1 MAALTPILE
10 TIALR
15 RAFGGL
21 VAVQPVD
28 FRLNHGEIRGI
39 IGPNGAGKTTLVS
52 MICGRIRP
60 SSGRIVFRQ
69 RDITRLRADER
80 VSLGIVYTFQLV
92 SVFKSL
98 TAYENVAVAAQRRL
112 LAAPGNY
119 LRLNRQMVT
128 RHVRAAFAE
137 VGLHGIDA
145 RPAGAL
151 PYGHQ
156 RLLEIAMALALRPR
170 VLALDEPTQGLAPQ
184 EVDALGALIRSMA
197 GRVAVLLI
205 EHNMRFVLDL
215 SHSVTVMDRGSIIA
229 QGTPQEVERN
239 PVVQRVY
246 LGLPC

>member
-1 MAALTPILE
+1 MAALTPVLE

-15 RAFGGL
+15 RVFGGL

-28 FRLNHGEIRGI
+28 FHLDPGEIRGI

-60 SSGRIVFRQ
+60 TSGRIVFRQ
-69 RDITRLRADER
+69 RDITTLRADER
-80 VSLGIVYTFQLV
+80 VRLGIVYTFQLV

-98 TAYENVAVAAQRRL
+98 SARENVAVAAQRRL
-112 LAAPGNY
+112 LAAPGSY
-119 LRLNRQMVT
+119 LRLNHGTVT
-128 RHVRAAFAE
+128 RHAQAALAE
-137 VGLHGIDA
+137 VGLQGIDA

-156 RLLEIAMALALRPR
+156 RLLEIAMALALRPQ
-170 VLALDEPTQGLAPQ
+170 VLALDEPTQGLAPH
-184 EVDALGALIRSMA
+184 EVEALAALIRDMA

-205 EHNMRFVLDL
+205 EHNMSFVLDV

-229 QGTPQEVERN
+229 QGTPQEIERN